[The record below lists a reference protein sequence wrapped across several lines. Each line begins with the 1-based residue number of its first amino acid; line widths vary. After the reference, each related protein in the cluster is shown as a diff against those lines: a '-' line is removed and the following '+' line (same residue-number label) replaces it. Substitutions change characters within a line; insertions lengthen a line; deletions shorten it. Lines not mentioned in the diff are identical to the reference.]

1 MAEVA
6 KPDNRKRMQKST
18 ERQEKNCYLGLS
30 FLFDGFLKACFL
42 VKFIYKIGTLRSESK
57 PP

>member
-1 MAEVA
+1 MAEVV
-6 KPDNRKRMQKST
+6 KPNDRKRVQKSA
-18 ERQEKNCYLGLS
+18 ERQEKDCYSGFS
-30 FLFDGFLKACFL
+30 FLFDDFPKLCFL